1 MAGLHPNQGGATVV
15 LATAARQESAPTV
28 DVVLLELRDAMR
40 TRRCDPLGG
49 AGEHGCTEVHA
60 RDGRCEPFDLRDIL
74 SRHRLVGLFGRR
86 RLLASRTCA

>member
-1 MAGLHPNQGGATVV
+1 MHLQAVVAAMRGGA
-15 LATAARQESAPTV
+15 AAGRTV
-28 DVVLLELRDAMR
+28 DVVGLELRNAVR
-40 TRRCDPLGG
+40 TRRCDPCGG